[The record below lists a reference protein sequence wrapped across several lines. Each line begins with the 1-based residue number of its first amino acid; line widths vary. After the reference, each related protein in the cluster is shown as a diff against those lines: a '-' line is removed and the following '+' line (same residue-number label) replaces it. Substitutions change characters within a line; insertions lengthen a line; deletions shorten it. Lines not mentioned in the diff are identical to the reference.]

1 VIPNW
6 PATLPQCLE
15 VIGYGTALQSN
26 LLRTAMD
33 TGPAKVRRRST
44 AGVRPVTGRITVD
57 KTDLAT
63 LVAFFD
69 DSTLSG
75 AIRFAWT
82 DPDTG
87 AAVEMRF
94 VSPPQ
99 WTAHGAGKYLVALD
113 LEILP

>member
-1 VIPNW
+1 MIPNW
-6 PATLPQCLE
+6 PNTLPQCLE
-15 VIGYGTALQSN
+15 VAGYGTAMADTM
-26 LLRTAMD
+26 LRTAMD
-33 TGPAKVRRRST
+33 AGPAKVRRRFT
-44 AGVRPVTGRITVD
+44 AGVRPVAGRITVD
-57 KTDLAT
+57 KDELAT
-63 LVAFFD
+63 LKTFFA

-75 AIRFAWT
+75 AIRFAWA

-87 AAVEMRF
+87 AAAEMRF